1 MSGTSGVNERSG
13 EISFDLSP
21 DHTGVRPYWR
31 NYFDNTDILIYV
43 IDSSDTKRFDE
54 TEQELQVALSSS
66 LMSAKNLFIRNC
78 CVRRSWRGCP
88 SWCTPTSRLSGTW
101 VLIFDIQ
108 GLVCLFVV
116 CFDLFCSWIVISD
129 LQDLIGSATSAQVA
143 EGMALHTIKV
153 LPTPAPPSQFLLKTF
168 MPKDI
173 RKILTTRF
181 PPSDFLFQDRV
192 WQIQACSATS
202 GEGVRD
208 GMEWVVKN
216 IRKWGQ
222 YCQYQLTL
230 VGLLR
235 KMISLKIWKCVPLRN
250 L

>member
-13 EISFDLSP
+13 ETFFDLSP

-66 LMSAKNLFIRNC
+66 LMSAENLFFRNS

-88 SWCTPTSRLSGTW
+88 SWCTPTSRLGGTW

-116 CFDLFCSWIVISD
+116 CYDLFCSGIVISD

-153 LPTPAPPSQFLLKTF
+153 LPTPTPPSF
-168 MPKDI
+168 
-173 RKILTTRF
+173 
-181 PPSDFLFQDRV
+181 
-192 WQIQACSATS
+192 
-202 GEGVRD
+202 
-208 GMEWVVKN
+208 VKN
-216 IRKWGQ
+216 FYAKGHQ
-222 YCQYQLTL
+222 KYLDNK
-230 VGLLR
+230 V
-235 KMISLKIWKCVPLRN
+235 SSIWVPFPGPCMADPSV
-250 L
+250 

>member
-13 EISFDLSP
+13 ETSFDLSP

-116 CFDLFCSWIVISD
+116 CFDLFFTWIVISD

-153 LPTPAPPSQFLLKTF
+153 LPTPAPLPVF
-168 MPKDI
+168 
-173 RKILTTRF
+173 
-181 PPSDFLFQDRV
+181 
-192 WQIQACSATS
+192 
-202 GEGVRD
+202 
-208 GMEWVVKN
+208 VKN
-216 IRKWGQ
+216 FYAKGHQ
-222 YCQYQLTL
+222 KDLDNK
-230 VGLLR
+230 V
-235 KMISLKIWKCVPLRN
+235 SSIWLPFPGPCMADPSV
-250 L
+250 